1 MDTNKLNKLRWILLL
16 LLLVVVGFT
25 SQSQAQNATEIVKK
39 ADERSQGKS
48 LYGVMTMTIIRPKWR
63 RTVEMKSW
71 SKGRSL
77 SLILIKKPVRDK
89 GSGYLKRGKEMW
101 NWLPKVGRVVKM
113 PPSMMNQSW
122 MGSDF
127 TNDDLV
133 RQSSIVVDYTH
144 KIVGSETLE
153 GRDCYKILLTP
164 KPNAPVV
171 WGKVEMW
178 ISKKDLLQLQS
189 KMYDEDGYLVNTM
202 RGSKIKNL
210 GGRVLPSY
218 MEMIPADK
226 PNQKTVLEYKHLVF
240 DKPISDGF
248 FSVQNMKRVD

>member
-1 MDTNKLNKLRWILLL
+1 MQTKTLRWILMGLL
-16 LLLVVVGFT
+16 MGLIT
-25 SQSQAQNATEIVKK
+25 SLQAQNATEIVKK
-39 ADERSQGKS
+39 SNDKVQGKTS
-48 LYGVMTMTIIRPKWR
+48 QGVMTMTIIRPKWR

-71 SKGRSL
+71 SKGSQY

-89 GSGYLKRGKEMW
+89 GSGYLKRTREMW

-133 RQSSIVVDYTH
+133 RQSSIVNDYTH
-144 KIVGSETLE
+144 KIMGSETLE
-153 GRDCYKILLTP
+153 GRSCYKILLTP

-178 ISKKDLLQLQS
+178 ISKKDFMQLQS

-210 GGRVLPSY
+210 GGRTIPSKL
-218 MEMIPADK
+218 EMIPAEK
-226 PNQKTVLEYKHLVF
+226 PNQKTVLEYKSIVF
-240 DKPISDGF
+240 DKPIGNGF
-248 FSVQNMKRVD
+248 FSVQNLKRVR

>member
-1 MDTNKLNKLRWILLL
+1 MQKHTFTLLFIGLLL
-16 LLLVVVGFT
+16 SLTTLT
-25 SQSQAQNATEIVKK
+25 QAQNATDIIKK
-39 ADERSQGKS
+39 VDERMRGKTLQS
-48 LYGVMTMTIIRPKWR
+48 TTTMTIIRPKWR

-71 SKGRSL
+71 AKGSDF
-77 SLILIKKPVRDK
+77 SMVLIKKPVRDK
-89 GSGYLKRGKEMW
+89 GSGYLKRAKEMW

-113 PPSMMNQSW
+113 PPSMMSQSW

-144 KIVGSETLE
+144 KILGSETMQ

-178 ISKKDLLQLQS
+178 VAKKDYLHLQS
-189 KMYDEDGYLVNTM
+189 KMYDEDNYLVNTL
-202 RGSKIKNL
+202 RNSRIKMM
-210 GGRVLPSY
+210 GGRTIPTY

-226 PNQKTVLEYKHLVF
+226 PNQKTVLEYKNVVF
-240 DKPISDGF
+240 DKPIGNGF
-248 FSVQNMKRVD
+248 FSVQNMKKVK

>member
-1 MDTNKLNKLRWILLL
+1 MNIKRLNKFRWILIGLL
-16 LLLVVVGFT
+16 LATANFT
-25 SQSQAQNATEIVKK
+25 QAQNATEIVKK
-39 ADERSQGKS
+39 ADSHMQGKS
-48 LYGVMTMTIIRPKWR
+48 SQGIMTMTIVRPKWR

-71 SKGRSL
+71 SKGRDF

-133 RQSSIVVDYTH
+133 RQSSIVIDYTH
-144 KIVGSETLE
+144 KIIGSETLE
-153 GRDCYKILLTP
+153 GRDCYKVLLTP

-178 ISKKDLLQLQS
+178 ISKKDYLQLQS

-226 PNQKTVLEYKHLVF
+226 PNQKTVLEYKKLVF
-240 DKPISDGF
+240 DKPISDSF
-248 FSVQNMKRVD
+248 FSVQNMKRVN

>member
-1 MDTNKLNKLRWILLL
+1 
-16 LLLVVVGFT
+16 
-25 SQSQAQNATEIVKK
+25 
-39 ADERSQGKS
+39 
-48 LYGVMTMTIIRPKWR
+48 
-63 RTVEMKSW
+63 
-71 SKGRSL
+71 
-77 SLILIKKPVRDK
+77 
-89 GSGYLKRGKEMW
+89 
-101 NWLPKVGRVVKM
+101 
-113 PPSMMNQSW
+113 MMNQSW

-144 KIVGSETLE
+144 KIVGSQTLE

-178 ISKKDLLQLQS
+178 ISKKDFLQLQS

-226 PNQKTVLEYKHLVF
+226 PNQKTVLEYKRMVF
-240 DKPISDGF
+240 DKPMSDGF
-248 FSVQNMKRVD
+248 FSVQNMKRVN

>member
-1 MDTNKLNKLRWILLL
+1 MNIINTFRSILLGAL
-16 LLLVVVGFT
+16 LALVGNA
-25 SQSQAQNATEIVKK
+25 QAQNATQIVKK
-39 ADERSQGKS
+39 ADERMQGKS
-48 LYGVMTMTIIRPKWR
+48 SQGVMTMTIIRPKWR

-71 SKGRSL
+71 SKGRNF

-178 ISKKDLLQLQS
+178 ISKKDFLQLQS

-226 PNQKTVLEYKHLVF
+226 PNQKTVLEYKRMVF
-240 DKPISDGF
+240 DKPMSDGF
-248 FSVQNMKRVD
+248 FSVQNMKRVN

>member
-1 MDTNKLNKLRWILLL
+1 MRTKTLQWILMGLIL
-16 LLLVVVGFT
+16 GLAASV
-25 SQSQAQNATEIVKK
+25 QAQNATEIVKK
-39 ADERSQGKS
+39 SNDKVRGKTSQ
-48 LYGVMTMTIIRPKWR
+48 GVMTMTIIRPKWR

-71 SKGRSL
+71 SKGSQY
-77 SLILIKKPVRDK
+77 SLILIKKPVRDR
-89 GSGYLKRGKEMW
+89 GSGYLKRAREMW

-133 RQSSIVVDYTH
+133 RQSSVVNDYTH
-144 KIVGSETLE
+144 KIVGSETVS
-153 GRDCYKILLTP
+153 GRSCYKILLTP

-178 ISKKDLLQLQS
+178 ISKKDYLQMQS

-202 RGSKIKNL
+202 RGSKVKKL
-210 GGRVLPSY
+210 GGRVIPSY
-218 MEMIPADK
+218 MEMIAADK
-226 PNQKTVLEYKHLVF
+226 PNQKTVLEYKSISF
-240 DKPISDGF
+240 DKPISNGF
-248 FSVQNMKRVD
+248 FSVQNMKRVR

>member
-1 MDTNKLNKLRWILLL
+1 MKQKNIFKNLCIG
-16 LLLVVVGFT
+16 LLLVLSTLV
-25 SQSQAQNATEIVKK
+25 QAQNATEIVRK
-39 ADERSQGKS
+39 ANERIQGKTSQG
-48 LYGVMTMTIIRPKWR
+48 VMKMTIVRPKWK

-71 SKGRSL
+71 SKGNDF
-77 SLILIKKPVRDK
+77 SLILIKKPARDK
-89 GSGYLKRGKEMW
+89 GSGYLKRSREMW

-133 RQSSIVVDYTH
+133 RQSSIVNDYTH
-144 KIVGSETLE
+144 QLIGSATVS
-153 GRDCYKILLTP
+153 GRDCHKILLTP

-178 ISKKDLLQLQS
+178 ISKKDFLQLQT

-210 GGRVLPSY
+210 GGRMIPTY

-226 PNQKTVLEYKHLVF
+226 PNQKTILEYKNMVF
-240 DKPISDGF
+240 NKPISGGF
-248 FSVQNMKRVD
+248 FSVQNLKRVN

>member
-1 MDTNKLNKLRWILLL
+1 MKQKNIFKRLCVGLLL
-16 LLLVVVGFT
+16 GLSTWV
-25 SQSQAQNATEIVKK
+25 QAQNATEIVRK
-39 ADERSQGKS
+39 ANEKIQGKTSQG
-48 LYGVMTMTIIRPKWR
+48 VMKMTIVRPQWK

-71 SKGRSL
+71 SKGNDF

-89 GSGYLKRGKEMW
+89 GSGYLKRSREMW

-133 RQSSIVVDYTH
+133 RQSSVVNDYIH
-144 KIVGSETLE
+144 QIIGSATIS
-153 GRDCYKILLTP
+153 GRDCHKILLTP

-178 ISKKDLLQLQS
+178 ISKKNFLQLQT

-210 GGRVLPSY
+210 GGRIIPTYL
-218 MEMIPADK
+218 EMIPAEK
-226 PNQKTVLEYKHLVF
+226 PNQKTILEYKSMIF
-240 DKPISDGF
+240 NKPVSDGF
-248 FSVQNMKRVD
+248 FSIQNLKRVN

>member
-1 MDTNKLNKLRWILLL
+1 MNIIKLNTFRSLLL
-16 LLLVVVGFT
+16 GALLVLAGN
-25 SQSQAQNATEIVKK
+25 SQAQNATQIVKK
-39 ADERSQGKS
+39 ADERMQGKS
-48 LYGVMTMTIIRPKWR
+48 SQGVMTMTIIRPKWR

-71 SKGRSL
+71 SKGNNF

-144 KIVGSETLE
+144 KIVGSQTLE

-178 ISKKDLLQLQS
+178 ISKKDFLQLQS

-226 PNQKTVLEYKHLVF
+226 PNQKTVLEYKRMVF
-240 DKPISDGF
+240 DKPMSDGF
-248 FSVQNMKRVD
+248 FSVQNMKRVN

>member
-1 MDTNKLNKLRWILLL
+1 MNIAQLNKLRWILIGLL
-16 LLLVVVGFT
+16 LATANFI
-25 SQSQAQNATEIVKK
+25 QAQNATEIVKK
-39 ADERSQGKS
+39 ADSHMQGKS
-48 LYGVMTMTIIRPKWR
+48 SQGIMIMTIVRPKWR

-71 SKGRSL
+71 SKGKGF

-144 KIVGSETLE
+144 KILGSETLE
-153 GRDCYKILLTP
+153 GRDCYKVLLTP

-178 ISKKDLLQLQS
+178 ISKKDYLQLQS

-226 PNQKTVLEYKHLVF
+226 PNQKTVLEYKQMVF
-240 DKPISDGF
+240 NKPISDGF
-248 FSVQNMKRVD
+248 FSVQNMKRVN

>member
-1 MDTNKLNKLRWILLL
+1 MNTIKLNTFRSILLGAL
-16 LLLVVVGFT
+16 LALVGST
-25 SQSQAQNATEIVKK
+25 QAQNATEIVKK
-39 ADERSQGKS
+39 ANERLQGKS
-48 LYGVMTMTIIRPKWR
+48 SQGVMTMTIIRPKWR

-71 SKGRSL
+71 SKGSNF

-144 KIVGSETLE
+144 KIVGSQTLE

-178 ISKKDLLQLQS
+178 ISKKDFLQLQS

-226 PNQKTVLEYKHLVF
+226 PNQKTVLEYKRMVF
-240 DKPISDGF
+240 DKPMSDGF
-248 FSVQNMKRVD
+248 FSVQNMKRVN

>member
-1 MDTNKLNKLRWILLL
+1 MTYKIFKPNKYFHWMLLGILL
-16 LLLVVVGFT
+16 GFVAPL
-25 SQSQAQNATEIVKK
+25 QAQNATEIVRKSN
-39 ADERSQGKS
+39 DQIQGNTSQ
-48 LYGVMTMTIIRPKWR
+48 GVMTMTIIRPKWQ

-71 SKGRSL
+71 SKGSQF
-77 SLILIKKPVRDK
+77 SLILIKKPARDK
-89 GSGYLKRGKEMW
+89 GSGYLKRTREMW

-133 RQSSIVVDYTH
+133 RQSSIVNDYTH
-144 KIVGSETLE
+144 QIKGSETIE
-153 GRDCYKILLTP
+153 GRSCYKILLTP

-178 ISKKDLLQLQS
+178 ISKQGFLQLQS

-202 RGSKIKNL
+202 RGSKIRNL
-210 GGRVLPSY
+210 GGRTIPSRL
-218 MEMIPADK
+218 EMIPADT
-226 PNQKTVLEYKHLVF
+226 PNQKTVLEYKSMVF
-240 DKPISDGF
+240 NKPISNGF
-248 FSVQNMKRVD
+248 FSVQNLKRVR

>member
-1 MDTNKLNKLRWILLL
+1 MNIIKLNTFRSILLGAL
-16 LLLVVVGFT
+16 LALVGNA
-25 SQSQAQNATEIVKK
+25 QAQNATEIVKK
-39 ADERSQGKS
+39 ADERLQGKS
-48 LYGVMTMTIIRPKWR
+48 SQGVMTMTIIRPKWR

-71 SKGRSL
+71 SKGSNF

-144 KIVGSETLE
+144 KIVGSQTLE

-178 ISKKDLLQLQS
+178 ISKKDFLQLQS

-226 PNQKTVLEYKHLVF
+226 PNQKTVLEYKRMVF

-248 FSVQNMKRVD
+248 FSVQNMKRVN

>member
-1 MDTNKLNKLRWILLL
+1 MKQKNIFKRLCVGLLL
-16 LLLVVVGFT
+16 GLSTWV
-25 SQSQAQNATEIVKK
+25 QAQNATEIVRK
-39 ADERSQGKS
+39 ANEKIQGKTSQG
-48 LYGVMTMTIIRPKWR
+48 VMKMTIVRPQWK

-71 SKGRSL
+71 SKGNDF

-89 GSGYLKRGKEMW
+89 GSGYLKRSREMW

-133 RQSSIVVDYTH
+133 RQSSVVNDYVH
-144 KIVGSETLE
+144 QIIGSATIS
-153 GRDCYKILLTP
+153 GRDCHKILLTP

-178 ISKKDLLQLQS
+178 ISKKNFLQLQT

-210 GGRVLPSY
+210 GGRIIPTYL
-218 MEMIPADK
+218 EMIPAEK
-226 PNQKTVLEYKHLVF
+226 PNQKTILEYKSMIF
-240 DKPISDGF
+240 NKPVSDGF
-248 FSVQNMKRVD
+248 FSIQNLKRVN

>member
-1 MDTNKLNKLRWILLL
+1 MQTKTLRWILMGLFL
-16 LLLVVVGFT
+16 GFLT
-25 SQSQAQNATEIVKK
+25 SLQAQNATEIVKK
-39 ADERSQGKS
+39 ANEKLQGKTS
-48 LYGVMTMTIIRPKWR
+48 QGVMTMTIIRPKWR

-71 SKGRSL
+71 AKGDDY
-77 SLILIKKPVRDK
+77 SLILIKKPARDQ
-89 GSGYLKRGKEMW
+89 GSGYLKRTREMW

-133 RQSSIVVDYTH
+133 RQSSIVNDYTH
-144 KIVGSETLE
+144 KILGTETIE
-153 GRDCYKILLTP
+153 GRSCYKILLTP

-171 WGKVEMW
+171 WGKVEIW
-178 ISKKDLLQLQS
+178 ISKKDFLQLQS

-210 GGRVLPSY
+210 GGRTIPSK

-226 PNQKTVLEYKHLVF
+226 PNQKTVLEYKSMVF
-240 DKPISDGF
+240 DKPIGNGF
-248 FSVQNMKRVD
+248 FSVQNLKRVR

>member
-1 MDTNKLNKLRWILLL
+1 MNIIKLNTFHSILLGA
-16 LLLVVVGFT
+16 LLVLVGNA
-25 SQSQAQNATEIVKK
+25 QAQNATQIVKK
-39 ADERSQGKS
+39 ADERMQGKS
-48 LYGVMTMTIIRPKWR
+48 SQGVMTMTIIRPKWR

-71 SKGRSL
+71 SKGRNF

-178 ISKKDLLQLQS
+178 ISKKDFLQLQS

-226 PNQKTVLEYKHLVF
+226 PNQKTVLEYKRMVF

-248 FSVQNMKRVD
+248 FSVQNMKRVN